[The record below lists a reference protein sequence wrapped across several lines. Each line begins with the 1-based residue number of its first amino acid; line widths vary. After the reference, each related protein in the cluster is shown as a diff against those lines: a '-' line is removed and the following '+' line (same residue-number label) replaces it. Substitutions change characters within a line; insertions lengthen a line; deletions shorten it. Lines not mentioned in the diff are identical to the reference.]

1 MKAPLTNALLIFGRH
16 GLQKR
21 NDFLA
26 VFTVQIS
33 CGFIGHNQG
42 RTGNERPANR
52 HALLL
57 AAGKLTGQMLPA
69 LCQSQH
75 MQQFIHKF
83 LIRGFV
89 VQEERESQ
97 ILLHVQFRNQIKGLK
112 DKSNVLPP
120 ENGQLLLGHGEH
132 IFPIDPDFARRGI
145 VKPAHNVQQCTFA

>member
-1 MKAPLTNALLIFGRH
+1 MRAPRTAFSVWR
-16 GLQKR
+16 
-21 NDFLA
+21 
-26 VFTVQIS
+26 T
-33 CGFIGHNQG
+33 HNQG

-83 LIRGFV
+83 LIRGRSPSPSVKGEFIAIIGESGSGKSTLLNIV
-89 VQEERESQ
+89 GGLDKRECQ

-132 IFPIDPDFARRGI
+132 IFPINPDLAGCGI
-145 VKPAHNVQQCTFA
+145 VNDYGR